1 MPSCPLPR
9 VSPPPGKDPES
20 KRESLTHL
28 YNEKALRY
36 GIVFDE
42 LIRQVAVHS
51 MALATLVGK
60 AFTGHHA
67 LLTRLIKVHDARE
80 GQLQKLQD
88 LNALAKLIDGVHF
101 INFLKGIN
109 KEGRKAMRR
118 TKETQTRP
126 TRDKKSDSRPGTG
139 TGGKKRPPK
148 KTKGSKTEILPLDLR
163 NSIGMASAPKKIP
176 TLGYMLRTVLDMML
190 VWSRSLDT
198 PESLCKKPGGMT
210 EIAIKHFQLLHG
222 MENTTNLMLAQFAAG
237 LVHFADYKRCKV
249 LGDLL
254 GVDDP
259 ATGPPFDHRSA
270 LFLYRFLAELRTVG
284 VFSEDILR
292 ERIIKINL
300 NKTAV
305 SDDPEQ
311 R

>member
-1 MPSCPLPR
+1 M
-9 VSPPPGKDPES
+9 
-20 KRESLTHL
+20 SL
-28 YNEKALRY
+28 
-36 GIVFDE
+36 VFC
-42 LIRQVAVHS
+42 R
-51 MALATLVGK
+51 
-60 AFTGHHA
+60 
-67 LLTRLIKVHDARE
+67 
-80 GQLQKLQD
+80 
-88 LNALAKLIDGVHF
+88 
-101 INFLKGIN
+101 
-109 KEGRKAMRR
+109 EGRKAMRR

-126 TRDKKSDSRPGTG
+126 MRDKKSDSRPGTG

-198 PESLCKKPGGMT
+198 AESLCQKPGGMT
-210 EIAIKHFQLLHG
+210 EIAIKHFQVFPNTSDIETTPRSTRWYMRTTCAVYCTNFKEHGIGAAPIDRSSRSRRCVLDFLCFQLLHG

-259 ATGPPFDHRSA
+259 TTGPPFDHRSA

-292 ERIIKINL
+292 ERITKINL
-300 NKTAV
+300 NKNAV

-311 R
+311 HQKKSVDPCFPICA